1 MGSEGNYFMHPSS
14 FVDQPCRIGEGTKIW
29 HFCHIMKNSQLGRDC
44 SLGQNVFVASD
55 VIIGNN
61 VKIQNNVSIYTG
73 VVLEDDFFCGPSC
86 VFTNVIN
93 PRSEVARRSEYKP
106 TVVRRGAT
114 IGANAT
120 IVCGYEI
127 GTYAFVG
134 AGAVVASDVAP
145 FALMLG
151 VPARQQ
157 GWMSRHGHRLVD
169 RDAGGCWICPESGER
184 YQEDSR
190 GRLQCLGIAD

>member
-86 VFTNVIN
+86 VFTNGPSCVFTT
-93 PRSEVARRSEYKP
+93 SS
-106 TVVRRGAT
+106 T
-114 IGANAT
+114 
-120 IVCGYEI
+120 
-127 GTYAFVG
+127 
-134 AGAVVASDVAP
+134 
-145 FALMLG
+145 
-151 VPARQQ
+151 PARKSLDARSI
-157 GWMSRHGHRLVD
+157 SRRWCAGEPRLGPTLPSF
-169 RDAGGCWICPESGER
+169 AGTKLEPMPSLG
-184 YQEDSR
+184 R
-190 GRLQCLGIAD
+190 GR